1 MTQADS
7 NNTLDPSTDRIGFSS
22 VNARRST
29 IAAGIH
35 RETLLS
41 QFPVSS
47 RVRSICVTPPC
58 QQAHRDL
65 IASLAQLTPHDI
77 NGSYTADRFDVMAR
91 ADHLK
96 DVLAAVHAY
105 CQVVVRDIAHFAP
118 VNIHDETGLISDAA
132 HDIRGALLN
141 ACDRML
147 EDQAA
152 AAE

>member
-77 NGSYTADRFDVMAR
+77 NGSYTADRFDIMAR

-96 DVLAAVHAY
+96 AVLAAVHAY
-105 CQVVVRDIAHFAP
+105 AQVVVRDIAHFSP
-118 VNIHDETGLISDAA
+118 VNITDETGFISDAA
-132 HDIRGALLN
+132 HEINGALMK
-141 ACDRML
+141 AVDQII
-147 EDQAA
+147 EDAA
-152 AAE
+152 VAAE